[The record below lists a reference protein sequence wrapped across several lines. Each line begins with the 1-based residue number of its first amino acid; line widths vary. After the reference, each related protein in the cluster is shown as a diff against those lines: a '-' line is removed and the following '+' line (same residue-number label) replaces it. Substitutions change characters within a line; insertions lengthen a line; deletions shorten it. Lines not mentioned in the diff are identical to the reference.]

1 MIINI
6 DVPFA
11 FGQIVYLKTDIE
23 QLPRQ
28 LIAVKVSADNSIN
41 VCLTQGEDVDW
52 HFLVEISGKVNNQI
66 IEDFLD

>member
-28 LIAVKVSADNSIN
+28 LIAVKVSSDNSIN

>member
-1 MIINI
+1 MIISV
-6 DVPFA
+6 DVPFT

-28 LIAVKVSADNSIN
+28 VLSVKVSADNSIM
-41 VCLTQGEDVDW
+41 VMLVQGEEAGW
-52 HFLVEISGKVNNQI
+52 HFLVEISAKINNQI

>member
-1 MIINI
+1 MMINI
-6 DVPFA
+6 DVPFQ

-52 HFLVEISGKVNNQI
+52 HFLVEISAKMNNQI

>member
-52 HFLVEISGKVNNQI
+52 HFLVEISVKVNNQI
-66 IEDFLD
+66 IEDFLA